1 MKNKKKFLKK
11 PWGSEEIIHTNKFYT
26 VKKLVMNSY
35 SRCSLQY
42 HKKKIETIF
51 VLEGPL
57 FILHGKSLKNL
68 KIKKLKN
75 GEFFT
80 LKKKEIHRMFA
91 KSKKS
96 IYLEASTSDLKDVV
110 RISDDY
116 NRV

>member
-51 VLEGPL
+51 VL
-57 FILHGKSLKNL
+57 
-68 KIKKLKN
+68 
-75 GEFFT
+75 
-80 LKKKEIHRMFA
+80 
-91 KSKKS
+91 
-96 IYLEASTSDLKDVV
+96 
-110 RISDDY
+110 
-116 NRV
+116 